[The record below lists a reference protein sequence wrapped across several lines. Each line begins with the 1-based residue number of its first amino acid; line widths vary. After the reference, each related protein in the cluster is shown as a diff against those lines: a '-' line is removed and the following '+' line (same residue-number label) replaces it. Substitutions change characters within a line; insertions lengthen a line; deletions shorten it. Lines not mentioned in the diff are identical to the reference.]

1 MLKFKIGSNK
11 KISVKNYLHLKL
23 KRRGQYEGKR
33 NCCKYQSFMEVEV
46 NQKSATT
53 FQKILESLEYGFLV
67 VIAEYTK
74 EFPERK
80 ITVFCNETKAKDDEF
95 TVIKKNHTE
104 LYCVI
109 NLSKATVQ
117 HLNKKKRTN

>member
-1 MLKFKIGSNK
+1 MKQGS
-11 KISVKNYLHLKL
+11 
-23 KRRGQYEGKR
+23 
-33 NCCKYQSFMEVEV
+33 
-46 NQKSATT
+46 AAT
-53 FQKILESLEYGFLV
+53 FQKILVSLGYGFLS
-67 VIAEYTK
+67 VIAGYTK

-117 HLNKKKRTN
+117 HLNKKKKTI

>member
-1 MLKFKIGSNK
+1 MKVKEIVVSIEKDDVREEVK
-11 KISVKNYLHLKL
+11 KTIQSCL
-23 KRRGQYEGKR
+23 EAF
-33 NCCKYQSFMEVEV
+33 CCEYQRFMEVEV
-46 NQKSATT
+46 NQRSTAT

-95 TVIKKNHTE
+95 TIVKKNRTE
-104 LYCVI
+104 IYCII

-117 HLNKKKRTN
+117 HLNKKKQTT